1 VTWEKI
7 PAGEAPGCYHSPGT
21 DKGVMVGRVVRVR
34 PHPGGENIWLA
45 DVDTGTDGP
54 LQIVWGG
61 AQIVKEGDLVPV
73 AQPGTWLPATTEKPN
88 PYKKRRRRYRGMM
101 SEGMLFSLAELGW
114 DSSVTDRVAL
124 LDGSLGLR
132 VGESLESRYVDGRDI
147 VRAAADIVGAG
158 SRAVP

>member
-1 VTWEKI
+1 MI
-7 PAGEAPGCYHSPGT
+7 
-21 DKGVMVGRVVRVR
+21 VGRVVRVR
-34 PHPGGENIWLA
+34 SHPGGDNIWLA

-73 AQPGTWLPATTEKPN
+73 AQPGTRLPATNEKPN
-88 PYKKRRRRYRGMM
+88 PYKIRRRRYRGVI
-101 SEGMLFSLAELGW
+101 SEGMLCSLAELGW
-114 DSSVTDRVAL
+114 DSSVTDQVAL

-147 VRAAADIVGAG
+147 VRPTADIVGAE
-158 SRAVP
+158 SLAVP

>member
-1 VTWEKI
+1 MRRRTANVRPVT
-7 PAGEAPGCYHSPGT
+7 AR
-21 DKGVMVGRVVRVR
+21 GVIVGRVVRVR

-45 DVDTGTDGP
+45 DVDTGIDGP
-54 LQIVWGG
+54 IQIVWGG
-61 AQIVKEGDLVPV
+61 MQIVKEGDLVPV